1 MECIDSELRKCD
13 PDYRFD
19 LFENVTVKT
28 GNLTVTFMYAGLCNL
43 YVCLCVLL

>member
-19 LFENVTVKT
+19 LFKMDATVKT
-28 GNLTVTFMYAGLCNL
+28 GNFTVTFMYAGLCNL
-43 YVCLCVLL
+43 YAC